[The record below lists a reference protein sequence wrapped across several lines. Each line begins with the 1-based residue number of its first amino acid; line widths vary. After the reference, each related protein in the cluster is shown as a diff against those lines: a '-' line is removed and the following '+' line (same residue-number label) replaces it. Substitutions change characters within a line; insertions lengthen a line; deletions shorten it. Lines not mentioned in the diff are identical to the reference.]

1 MTNRERDFWRDR
13 RVFVTGCTG
22 LVGSWTVQAL
32 VERGAHVVGLV
43 RDRVAHSELVQ
54 SGLDRRIDLVQ
65 GCIED
70 ESLLERALGEYE
82 IETVI
87 HLAAQTIVG
96 VANRSPLATFE
107 TNIKGTWCLLEAARR
122 SGLNPQ
128 VIVASSDKAYGE
140 QTKLPYTEDAPLE
153 GRHPYD
159 ASKSCTDILALTYHH
174 TYRLPLCVTRCGNF
188 YGGGDLNFN
197 RIVPGTVR
205 SALRGQRPVIRSDGS
220 FVRDY
225 FYVKD
230 GAAAYLHLA
239 ECMARQPE
247 IVGQAFNFSTEIQV
261 TVLELVEQIL
271 RQMGSPLAPDVRNEA
286 SHEIKHQY
294 LSAAKARSLLAW
306 RPRYALDAALAETI
320 DWYRSYFASLDAAPS
335 RIRVAPLRKAG

>member
-1 MTNRERDFWRDR
+1 MNNQSTFWRDR

-22 LVGSWTVQAL
+22 LVGSWTVRAL

-43 RDRVAHSELVQ
+43 RDRVAHSELTR
-54 SGLDRRIDLVQ
+54 SGLDRRIDVVH
-65 GCIED
+65 GCVED
-70 ESLLERALGEYE
+70 EPLLARTLGEYE
-82 IETVI
+82 IQTVI

-140 QTKLPYTEDAPLE
+140 QAQLPYTEEAPLE

-174 TYRLPLCVTRCGNF
+174 TYRLPVCVTRCGNF

-197 RIVPGTVR
+197 RIVPGTIR
-205 SALRGQRPVIRSDGS
+205 SALRGERPLIRSDGS

-247 IVGQAFNFSTEIQV
+247 VVGHAFNFSTEIQV
-261 TVLELVEQIL
+261 TVLELVERIL
-271 RQMGSPLAPDVRNEA
+271 GRMGSTLKPDVRNEA
-286 SHEIKHQY
+286 CHEIKHQY
-294 LSAAKARSLLAW
+294 LSAAKARSMLAW
-306 RPRYALDAALAETI
+306 KPSYELDAALAETI
-320 DWYRSYFASLDAAPS
+320 DWYRNYLAALDATTDG
-335 RIRVAPLRKAG
+335 IRLTPLKKAA